1 MKRLREMIEHDVDVA
16 HDELGFRNLERI
28 RLLRKMNG
36 IAARA
41 ELIRKKAYAG
51 SGEGDCLRRKRVL
64 RGDPFE
70 RIQNVL
76 RPERSAPAA
85 LDDRDAR
92 IVLHDME
99 RLLEHQDGIAVRP
112 VGERSGLE
120 NRLRAELLRERKRR
134 KAFPG
139 EGEVNIIGS
148 SRHKQSLV
156 KIIRKRKG
164 NKKKTPEIGVSSLPR
179 IRQPQNR
186 RLRLKGPPPPVVVA
200 SDCICDLHAVKID
213 KGKTNG
219 KR

>member
-51 SGEGDCLRRKRVL
+51 SGEGDSLRRKRVL

-156 KIIRKRKG
+156 KNFEREIKKG
-164 NKKKTPEIGVSSLPR
+164 SETGVLKSLE
-179 IRQPQNR
+179 RQAGKR
-186 RLRLKGPPPPVVVA
+186 RLRGRSLPPPA
-200 SDCICDLHAVKID
+200 LAIQNIHQHKNLS
-213 KGKTNG
+213 
-219 KR
+219 